1 MKMLIITTIYELYLR
16 KFYGGRPEL
25 REKPYAEQ
33 KAALDYDA
41 FGWVDSWSYVL
52 RPLGYEATEVIAN
65 AGPAQRVWAMEHGA
79 RFRESDWL
87 LDIAMARVEY
97 EKPEVLFVCD
107 YSTFTYRWLK
117 ELRERCSSI
126 MLVVGWCGAPFTD
139 ETVFEAY
146 DIVLSCVPELVERF
160 RRMDHRTAHLNHA
173 FDPRVLGRIGQG
185 FVPSIDLSF
194 IGSIVRSGEYHLG
207 RERLLGKVAEEIDI
221 EIFSPN
227 AELTFVDGFKMAVA
241 QGVYGVVAGLRA
253 VGVQNMVL
261 KGIPLFGRFANFKS
275 RPMWPAG
282 PGPRLK
288 SHMRPSVFGLE
299 MYRCLRDSKVTLNS
313 HIDISP
319 MSASNMRLF
328 EATGVG
334 TCLLTDWKENIHELF
349 EPEKEVVTYRTAEEC
364 VEKAKWLLEH
374 PRDRERIAKAGQSRC
389 LRDHT
394 FSRRVLDFDKIIR
407 REIGRV

>member
-1 MKMLIITTIYELYLR
+1 MKMLIISTIYELYL
-16 KFYGGRPEL
+16 KKLYGGRPEL
-25 REKPYAEQ
+25 REKPYNEQ

-41 FGWVDSWSYVL
+41 FGWVDSWSHVL

-65 AGPAQRVWAMEHGA
+65 AGLAQRAWAKEHGV
-79 RFRESDWL
+79 RFRESNWL
-87 LDIAMARVEY
+87 LDIAMARAER
-97 EKPEVLFVCD
+97 ERPEVLFMCD

-117 ELRERCSSI
+117 ELRERCPSI

-139 ETVFEAY
+139 STVFEAY

-160 RRMDHRTAHLNHA
+160 RGMGHRAAHLNHA
-173 FDPRVLGRIGQG
+173 FDPRVLGRIREG
-185 FVPSIDLSF
+185 FEPSIDLSF

-207 RERLLGKVAEEIDI
+207 REQILERVAGEIEI
-221 EIFSPN
+221 KIFSPS
-227 AELTFVDGFKMAVA
+227 AESTLADGLKMVVA
-241 QGVYGVVAGLRA
+241 QGVYSVVAGLRA
-253 VGVQNMVL
+253 IGVPNMVL
-261 KGIPLFGRFANFKS
+261 KGIPVLGRFAHFRS
-275 RPMWPAG
+275 RPMRSSGPASG
-282 PGPRLK
+282 LR

-299 MYRCLRDSKVTLNS
+299 MYQSLRDSKVTLNS

-319 MSASNMRLF
+319 KSASNMRLF

-349 EPEKEVVTYRTAEEC
+349 EPEKEVITYRTAEEC

-374 PRDRERIAKAGQSRC
+374 PEEREKIAKAGQARC

-394 FSRRVLDFDKIIR
+394 FYRRAFVLDEIIK
-407 REIGRV
+407 REIARV